1 MRLQD
6 KGNRFVVTDKE
17 TDKIKAQE
25 LRVHFKNLIMMQ
37 QRKIQKSLTM
47 ERKMVSEKKKFERM
61 EGLYCSL

>member
-47 ERKMVSEKKKFERM
+47 E
-61 EGLYCSL
+61 